1 MISEIKEGVKCD
13 TQKSPTLEEKVKDG
27 WWSLKIVLK
36 FLPNRETIFMKIL
49 FRRLKKIRPTWRGN
63 IF

>member
-49 FRRLKKIRPTWRGN
+49 FRRLKKD
-63 IF
+63 